1 MEAFYN
7 NNAWLSTADALRG
20 AGHDQQHSP
29 TPTAAQNGVE
39 WGKPGD
45 IDLSDFGL
53 GDLQASNASPTSTP
67 SMQHMY
73 QFPPNGYFATM
84 APFNMIPY
92 GQAASTSSWPQQNLP
107 LSSYSTLNGATSSIG
122 TSQPQQQQQPHQQH
136 SASQPPSTQQSAI
149 DPSLTSTT
157 GSTSYSPPP
166 SASSQGSQQSSSLQF
181 SIPFHQQQQQQQ
193 HPHQNMHSP
202 VLAVSPVYLMQQ
214 QAQQQQQQQRTLNP
228 QQLTLQ
234 YPFTMY
240 SMQQHAQSPMQTNL
254 TATTSQSATP
264 PPASSSNSLNSTI
277 APQSL
282 SAPAPELDP
291 VVFKQTVDQ
300 LLSPS
305 GLSNAYTVRKLMDAV
320 AEMGSARVTPEMR
333 IDIASRIRDN
343 AGNAFFAAWA
353 RDAEAMV
360 LLVSWLKAGVA
371 GKDEGKWECTIM
383 PLLHVLDRLPLT
395 ISLLREHRLGKLTTA
410 LLKSETV
417 SPAIKDMASNISNK
431 WRNLIEPSS
440 GGSTKEK
447 DSSSSKKVPEIEDKT
462 KKRKLGDTAPKPPS
476 KVAVVSSGTGTT
488 GTNKAMK
495 VKKEKVVVTAVKD
508 AKADSSFFSTPK
520 PKPKLPSF
528 KKAPVASTASTTS
541 TTSSGSNAVADVAQ
555 PNNDNPFQ
563 QALKEMKGRA
573 AVAIA
578 ASSALNKL
586 DGVNGDINTLV
597 KPSTPD
603 LVIKNGKK
611 RKSVSWA
618 PEGHLEKVR
627 IIERA
632 VYDDDHVNEMHGV
645 HSIRDLERAEG
656 AAMHIHL
663 FEEAIDWYEPN
674 DLEFPQ
680 DIDSTER
687 GAQSEEKVI
696 QEEREKITLGAL
708 YFADSDI
715 PETPGEPATQIPIDQ
730 VDSDA
735 RTMVAGAD
743 IEPFFQHA
751 MSVSDL
757 VGQLK
762 ASTSAAPVPAAGY
775 GSVENAPQGGDV
787 TMSNVNNTFG
797 VSGGFDLSK
806 LDPNALSSLAVSLGL
821 SGFNFGAG
829 AGAAVPDVNNGYSS
843 QNVSSAWGAG
853 MYNQQPQ
860 SSQQSASYSDSNY
873 AYDER
878 DRDERNTG
886 RGSFR
891 GRGRGGSAG
900 FRGGRGGGA
909 GGGYGGDFKYK
920 KRCNFYAQGRRAS
933 DFTISNLFPCVKTC
947 RYGDQ
952 CHFLHELD

>member
-20 AGHDQQHSP
+20 AGHDQQQSP

-39 WGKPGD
+39 WSKPGD

-73 QFPPNGYFATM
+73 QFPPNGYFTTM

-122 TSQPQQQQQPHQQH
+122 TSQPQQPHQQH
-136 SASQPPSTQQSAI
+136 SPSQPPSTQQSAI

-157 GSTSYSPPP
+157 NSASYSPPP

-193 HPHQNMHSP
+193 HHPHQNMHSP
-202 VLAVSPVYLMQQ
+202 VLAMSPVYLMQQ
-214 QAQQQQQQQRTLNP
+214 QAQQQQQQQQRTLNP

-254 TATTSQSATP
+254 TATTSHSATP

-277 APQSL
+277 APQSV

-305 GLSNAYTVRKLMDAV
+305 GLSNAYTVRRLMDAV

-333 IDIASRIRDN
+333 MDIASRIRDN

-360 LLVSWLKAGVA
+360 LLVSWLKAGVT

-410 LLKSETV
+410 LLKSDTV

-440 GGSTKEK
+440 GSSAKEK
-447 DSSSSKKVPEIEDKT
+447 DSSSKKVPEIEDKT

-476 KVAVVSSGTGTT
+476 KVAVVSSGTSTT

-528 KKAPVASTASTTS
+528 KKAPVTS
-541 TTSSGSNAVADVAQ
+541 TTSAGSGGSNTVADVAQ

-578 ASSALNKL
+578 ASPALNKL
-586 DGVNGDINTLV
+586 DGVNGDINALV

-627 IIERA
+627 VIERA
-632 VYDDDHVNEMHGV
+632 VYDDDHVNEMYGA

-674 DLEFPQ
+674 DLEFPH

-715 PETPGEPATQIPIDQ
+715 PETPGEPATQIPFDQ
-730 VDSDA
+730 VDSEA

-757 VGQLK
+757 VGQLR
-762 ASTSAAPVPAAGY
+762 ASTSAVSLPAAGY
-775 GSVENAPQGGDV
+775 GSVENVPQGEDV
-787 TMSNVNNTFG
+787 TMSNVNNAFG

-821 SGFNFGAG
+821 TGFNFGAGAGAG
-829 AGAAVPDVNNGYSS
+829 AGAAVPDVNNSYSS

-860 SSQQSASYSDSNY
+860 SSQQSASSASYSDSNY

-878 DRDERNTG
+878 DRDDRNAG
-886 RGSFR
+886 RGGFR
-891 GRGRGGSAG
+891 GRGRGGNAG

-909 GGGYGGDFKYK
+909 GGYGGDFKYK
-920 KRCNFYAQGRRAS
+920 KRCNFYAQGS
-933 DFTISNLFPCVKTC
+933 C